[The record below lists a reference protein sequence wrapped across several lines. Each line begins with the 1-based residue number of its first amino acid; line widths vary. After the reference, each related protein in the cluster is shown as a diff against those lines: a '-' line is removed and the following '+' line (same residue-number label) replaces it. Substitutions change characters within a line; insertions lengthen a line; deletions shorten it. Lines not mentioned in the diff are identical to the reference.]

1 MKNAKLILIALLGA
15 LFISAGCGGSSDRSY
30 DNQDA
35 LDAAEVLDKIL
46 TPGSDGAPVIFDY
59 APMPSRDLS
68 LKSVKA
74 DDLEYVKY
82 IRAEDLN
89 SDSEFVTKL
98 NLQKDL
104 DYIIKYSHGG
114 RA

>member
-1 MKNAKLILIALLGA
+1 
-15 LFISAGCGGSSDRSY
+15 
-30 DNQDA
+30 
-35 LDAAEVLDKIL
+35 
-46 TPGSDGAPVIFDY
+46 
-59 APMPSRDLS
+59 MPSRDLS